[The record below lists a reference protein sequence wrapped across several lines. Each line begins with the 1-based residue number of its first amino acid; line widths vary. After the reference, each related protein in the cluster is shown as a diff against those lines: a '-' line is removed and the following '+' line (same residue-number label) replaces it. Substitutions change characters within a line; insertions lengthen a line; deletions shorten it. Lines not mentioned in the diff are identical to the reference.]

1 MGLDVVIL
9 EVCTKEIRAFPEEIR
24 IDFLDAEAKLR
35 AGQKLSMPLSRPMPE
50 IGPQVH
56 ELRFKDRAGIYRIIY
71 VIKKK
76 DAKEWF
82 ILSSCFS
89 AGQYGIFSATIA
101 IAMKFV
107 SSASTE
113 LKSVES

>member
-9 EVCTKEIRAFPEEIR
+9 EVCTKELREFPEEIR
-24 IDFLDAEAKLR
+24 LDFLDAEAKLR

-76 DAKEWF
+76 DAIYMVHAFTKKTTKTPNKN
-82 ILSSCFS
+82 I
-89 AGQYGIFSATIA
+89 
-101 IAMKFV
+101 
-107 SSASTE
+107 E
-113 LKSVES
+113 LAKKRIRRL